1 MISREAN
8 LPRKAM
14 RVAIPLFVEIAG
26 KTHPA
31 RDWSTTGVGLTDLE
45 TTPQAGEVVQ
55 ARLSFPMLESTL
67 LIPVQMVYRS
77 THDGVHGFEFQDL
90 SQRNR
95 RILRHYIELSLDGKL
110 GDVEDIVAVAAR
122 PGTDL
127 PVQQAPLTLGGP
139 MHAVGVSA
147 PAGHSPRS
155 GRLLGSVLAAVIV
168 LAAVAG
174 IGYYNLTYQLEGT
187 GFVSGS
193 IARVT
198 ANHDGQVGRLLV
210 EPGARVEAN
219 TPLFAVENPTLRN
232 EIEAMEQH
240 VAQLG
245 AEQGRLAALRRQAES
260 GLLNSMRRDMAAR
273 QGELATA
280 RRLLESGAITQR
292 DVMMVQNQVQDVQ
305 VSYLRQVA
313 EGATRTQSLD
323 NSDALQRMRL
333 DLAAK
338 KVLLAR
344 QEAERVVRAP
354 VRGKVYHVDRQ
365 PGEFVSAQDPV
376 VLLEAD
382 VTPSVLLRVPND
394 DALKLKLGMPAQIY
408 VPFEDKKY
416 AATVVAVGMAATT
429 ASAAALMQEGG
440 ADQTLVKLDFQD
452 KKVRL
457 PANARVNVWIRNPA
471 LPWS

>member
-14 RVAIPLFVEIAG
+14 RVAIPLFVEIG
-26 KTHPA
+26 GQTHPA
-31 RDWSTTGVGLTDLE
+31 RDWSTSGVGLADLE
-45 TTPQAGEVVQ
+45 VAPAAGEVIQ
-55 ARLSFPMLESTL
+55 AKLSFPMLESTL
-67 LIPVQMVYRS
+67 LIPVQLVYRS

-90 SQRNR
+90 SARNR

-110 GDVEDIVAVAAR
+110 GDVDDIVAVATVPTHEA
-122 PGTDL
+122 PM
-127 PVQQAPLTLGGP
+127 QAPLTLG
-139 MHAVGVSA
+139 AA
-147 PAGHSPRS
+147 PAGYQPRR
-155 GRLLGSVLAAVIV
+155 GRMLGSLVAGLVVVGAAV
-168 LAAVAG
+168 G

-187 GFVSGS
+187 GFVNGS
-193 IARVT
+193 ITRVT
-198 ANHDGQVGRLLV
+198 ANHNGQVARMLV

-219 TPLFAVENPTLRN
+219 TPLFAVENRALRD
-232 EIEAMEQH
+232 EIEALEQH

-245 AEQGRLAALRRQAES
+245 SEQARLANARRQAEA
-260 GLLNSMRRDMAAR
+260 GLLQSLRRDFASR
-273 QGELATA
+273 ESELANA
-280 RRLLESGAITQR
+280 RKLYESGAITQR
-292 DVMMVQNQVQDVQ
+292 DVMMVANQVQDQRVN
-305 VSYLRQVA
+305 YLRQVA

-323 NSDALQRMRL
+323 SSDAINRL
-333 DLAAK
+333 RVELASK

-344 QEAERVVRAP
+344 QDAERVVRAP

-416 AATVVAVGMAATT
+416 AATVAAVGHAATT
-429 ASAAALMQEGG
+429 ASATALLQEGG
-440 ADQTLVKLDFQD
+440 GDQTVVKLDFQD
-452 KKVRL
+452 RKVRL

>member
-14 RVAIPLFVEIAG
+14 RVAIPLFVDIGGQSYA
-26 KTHPA
+26 A
-31 RDWSTTGVGLTDLE
+31 RDWSITGVGLTDLQQV
-45 TTPQAGEVVQ
+45 PQPGEVVP
-55 ARLSFPMLESTL
+55 AKLSVPMLESTL
-67 LIPVQMVYRS
+67 LIPVQLLYRGQ
-77 THDGVHGFEFQDL
+77 HDGGHGFEFQDL
-90 SQRNR
+90 SPRNR

-110 GDVEDIVAVAAR
+110 GGVEDLLAVSSMPAASELAA
-122 PGTDL
+122 PT
-127 PVQQAPLTLGGP
+127 APLTLGGSAIPALP
-139 MHAVGVSA
+139 M
-147 PAGHSPRS
+147 PAEPRRS
-155 GRLLGSVLAAVIV
+155 RLLGALVASLAVLATAGGIV
-168 LAAVAG
+168 
-174 IGYYNLTYQLEGT
+174 YYNLTYQLEGT

-198 ANHDGQVGRLLV
+198 ANHEGRVARLLV
-210 EPGARVEAN
+210 QPGSKVEPD
-219 TPLFAVENPTLRN
+219 TPLFAVENPNLRH
-232 EIEAMEQH
+232 EIEALEQH
-240 VAQLG
+240 LVRLAQD
-245 AEQGRLAALRRQAES
+245 QQRLAAARRQAEA
-260 GLLNSMRRDMAAR
+260 GLLGALRRDWSDR
-273 QGELATA
+273 ESELANA
-280 RRLLESGAITQR
+280 RKLLESGAITQR
-292 DVMMVQNQVQDVQ
+292 ELMIVANQVQDLRS
-305 VSYLRQVA
+305 SYLRQVA

-323 NSDALQRMRL
+323 NSDTLSRLRL

-365 PGEFVSAQDPV
+365 PGEFVAAQDPV

-394 DALKLKLGMPAQIY
+394 AALKLKLGMPATIY
-408 VPFEDKKY
+408 VPTEARKY
-416 AATVVAVGMAATT
+416 DAAVAAVGLAAAT
-429 ASAAALMQEGG
+429 AAAAITQEGG
-440 ADQTLVKLDFQD
+440 LNETLVKLDFQD

>member
-14 RVAIPLFVEIAG
+14 RVAIPLFVEIDGRNYA
-26 KTHPA
+26 A
-31 RDWSTTGVGLTDLE
+31 RDWSTSGVGLADLPALPPE
-45 TTPQAGEVVQ
+45 GGLVE

-67 LIPVQMVYRS
+67 LIPVQLIYRS
-77 THDGVHGFEFQDL
+77 QHDGVHGFEFHDL
-90 SQRNR
+90 SARNR

-110 GDVEDIVAVAAR
+110 GDVEDIVAAAAL
-122 PGTDL
+122 PGAET
-127 PVQQAPLTLGGP
+127 PGEAPLTLQ
-139 MHAVGVSA
+139 SA
-147 PAGHSPRS
+147 PSSRSHRGRIWGSLLAG
-155 GRLLGSVLAAVIV
+155 LVVLGVA
-168 LAAVAG
+168 AG

-198 ANHDGQVGRLLV
+198 ANHDGRVGRLLV
-210 EPGARVEAN
+210 QPGARVEAD
-219 TPLFAVENPTLRN
+219 TPLFAVENPNLRN
-232 EIEAMEQH
+232 EIDALEQH

-245 AEQGRLAALRRQAES
+245 SSQGRLATVRRQAEA
-260 GLLNSMRRDMAAR
+260 GLLQALQRDYAER
-273 QGELATA
+273 QRELANA
-280 RRLLESGAITQR
+280 RKLLESGAITQR
-292 DVMMVQNQVQDVQ
+292 DVLMVSNQVNDLRTD
-305 VSYLRQVA
+305 YLRQVA
-313 EGATRTQSLD
+313 EGASRTQTLE
-323 NSDALQRMRL
+323 NSDTVNRLRL

-344 QEAERVVRAP
+344 QEAERIVRAP

-365 PGEFVSAQDPV
+365 PGEFVSAHDPV

-394 DALKLKLGMPAQIY
+394 DALKLKLGMPATIY
-408 VPFEDKKY
+408 VPFEDRKY
-416 AATVVAVGMAATT
+416 AATVTAVGLSA
-429 ASAAALMQEGG
+429 ASAAAAVTQEGD

-452 KKVRL
+452 KRIRL